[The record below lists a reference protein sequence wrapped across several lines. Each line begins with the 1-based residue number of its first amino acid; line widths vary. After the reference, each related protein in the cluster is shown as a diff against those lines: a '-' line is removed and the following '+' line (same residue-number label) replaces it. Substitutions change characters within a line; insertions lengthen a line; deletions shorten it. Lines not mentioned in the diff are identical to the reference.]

1 MELTLYRI
9 LEANGA
15 TIGVLRGLSRTLY
28 TLEEAWRANKTGISC
43 IPAGTYQCAPHG
55 WEAGTKVKKPQTW
68 ELQNVPGRSAVLIHI
83 GNTTKDTEGCILAG
97 MGMSVTQM
105 LSAVSDSRIAIEL
118 MRKEVGKRTFT
129 LTVKNLVGPS
139 VA

>member
-55 WEAGTKVKKPQTW
+55 WEQGTKVKKPQTW
-68 ELQNVPGRSAVLIHI
+68 ELKNVPGRSAVLIHI

-97 MGMSVTQM
+97 MGVAISQS
-105 LSAVSDSRIAIEL
+105 LSMVNDSAMAINI
-118 MRKEVGKRTFT
+118 MRKEIGPNAFT
-129 LTVKNLVGPS
+129 LTIVDTPKT
-139 VA
+139 